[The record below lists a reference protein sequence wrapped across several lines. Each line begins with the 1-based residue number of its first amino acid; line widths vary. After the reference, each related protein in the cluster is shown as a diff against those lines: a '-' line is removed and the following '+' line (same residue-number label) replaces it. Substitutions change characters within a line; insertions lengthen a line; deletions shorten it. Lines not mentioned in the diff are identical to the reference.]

1 MARRAPP
8 RDPAY
13 RRRRARDTAA
23 WRSRQRR
30 GVELF
35 KVECGRLEY
44 DFMVRFAGL
53 REDRTTNK
61 AAASAALGRLL
72 RMGLIALLERSKK
85 V

>member
-1 MARRAPP
+1 MWP
-8 RDPAY
+8 
-13 RRRRARDTAA
+13 
-23 WRSRQRR
+23 
-30 GVELF
+30 
-35 KVECGRLEY
+35 
-44 DFMVRFAGL
+44 AGL